1 MNLYIVKLKNRR
13 LNQQEIVQA
22 DSFYRDFMSG
32 MIVFKDED
40 GKNVAMYQD
49 YMVESV
55 RKKIEIDCLDVCLK
69 KWQ

>member
-22 DSFYRDFMSG
+22 DSFYREFMSG

-40 GKNVAMYQD
+40 GKNVAMYD
-49 YMVESV
+49 GLIVESV
-55 RKKIEIDCLDVCLK
+55 NRVAKIESK
-69 KWQ
+69 QMAESWQE